1 LAQLLS
7 GGGVVLVKRLEIQG
21 FKSFAERV
29 ALEFGPGATGIVGP
43 NGAGKSN
50 ITDAIRWALGE
61 QNPRLL
67 RSSRMEDIIFG
78 GSGTR
83 KPLGFAEV
91 TLTLDNEDG
100 RLPLDYAEVSLT
112 RRLYRSGESEYLLN
126 GSPARL
132 RDITELLS
140 GTGLGREGYSLIGQ
154 GRIDEVLMSTPESR
168 RGLFDEACGIGL
180 HRGRKREALSRLE
193 DVAARLERVSDVTS
207 ELDSQLDPL
216 AKQATVARA
225 FVAYRDELER
235 LELWLENVGL
245 GRLRARLASAREHQ
259 AEAGQKGAT
268 LRERLA
274 RLEEEARTLRAA
286 QGELGSLLERK
297 QEEAALSE
305 AALRQLVSKLQG
317 LERVIAERE
326 REAQLLREE
335 QGRLGERLERAKA
348 RQTELE
354 TERTARA
361 DRLVAARAEMTLGSE
376 AETAARAAVGALRAG
391 VETAKSELLEVVSQ
405 VSAARFELSSAE
417 ADVGRMRAEEARLAR
432 EGEAARAE
440 TAQLAAELGAAAAR
454 LGELGPEVEAGRKD
468 LADLADREAALG
480 VRLADLGRA
489 AEKDRSLIAEFEGEK
504 ASLEAAGAAASR
516 WARSAMAAVAA
527 ATGAVG
533 EAPGWAGG
541 LVGVLGEELET
552 DPAEKLALEVALGR
566 YAGALVVRTE
576 DNLRSYMRYFKAQ
589 GLGPAVVIP
598 LDLVNA
604 HVGRQ
609 GAPAGGFR
617 RLADRVSCREELRAV
632 VELLLGDTALAG
644 DFEEARRVVDEGSAR
659 KAVTAD
665 GLLVRPAGVV
675 WVGEGGTS
683 QDTADASGAPGGES
697 LERLR
702 RLKGVRAEL
711 AGRRGRLASLAAE
724 REAAE
729 RDLAAVRDSRARLGP
744 RYQELALERAG
755 LVEKSENLR
764 RREEILRQRAEAAG
778 LDLPDLGQRI
788 LEQEV
793 RAKAVAERLRE
804 LGRRETGLRQ
814 DLGRQEEETRAADD
828 SLAAGGRRVGE
839 SRVSIATLEEQE
851 RAGTAESGRITD
863 ETARL
868 AADRERLDGRL
879 AELAEAGEAARVES
893 APLREKLAAAS
904 GVAGAPP
911 GEDLEAWRQ
920 RRKEMAGELGT
931 REEAVAQART
941 ELEETGERERREEMR
956 LARLEAEEDMTL
968 RRLRRDWGEEW
979 EAKALQAAQAM
990 DVPAARPALTEEAA
1004 QARVEEL
1011 RKALSGLGVVNIG
1024 AIDEHRRLTERA
1036 EFLKGQ
1042 ARDLGEAREGLLKLI
1057 SEMDETMAQRFEEG
1071 FLAVRRAFRERIS
1084 RLFGGGRGDL
1094 LLTDRE
1100 HILDSGIEIAIE
1112 PPGKRLQSLALLSA
1126 GERALAALA
1135 LMLSFLDVR
1144 PSPFVVLDEIDAPL
1158 DDANVARFGLS
1169 ISELVGQVQ
1178 TQFIL
1183 VTHNKATMEVA
1194 DSLYGVTMGEDG
1206 VSRLVSVKLEER
1218 EEFTRRM
1225 AREAV

>member
-1 LAQLLS
+1 
-7 GGGVVLVKRLEIQG
+7 VLVKRLEIQG
-21 FKSFAERV
+21 FKSFAEHV

-50 ITDAIRWALGE
+50 VTDAIRWALGE

-91 TLTLDNEDG
+91 TLILDNEDG

-207 ELDSQLDPL
+207 ELDTQLDPL

-225 FVAYRDELER
+225 FVSYRDELER

-245 GRLRARLASAREHQ
+245 GRLRARLASARERL
-259 AEAGQKGAT
+259 AEAGQKGAS
-268 LRERLA
+268 LRERLV
-274 RLEEEARTLRAA
+274 RLEDEARTLRAA

-317 LERVIAERE
+317 LERVVAERE

-348 RQTELE
+348 RQAELE
-354 TERTARA
+354 AERTARA

-376 AETAARAAVGALRAG
+376 AETAARAAVGVLRAG
-391 VETAKSELLEVVSQ
+391 VETVKSELLEVVSQ

-432 EGEAARAE
+432 EGEAAKAE
-440 TAQLAAELGAAAAR
+440 TAQLAAELGAAAVR
-454 LGELGPEVEAGRKD
+454 LGALGPEVETGRKD

-489 AEKDRSLIAEFEGEK
+489 AERERGLIAEFEGEK
-504 ASLEAAGAAASR
+504 ASLEAASAAASR

-552 DPAEKLALEVALGR
+552 NPAEKLALEVALGR

-576 DNLRSYMRYFKAQ
+576 DNVRSYMRHFKAQ

-604 HVGRQ
+604 HVRRR

-659 KAVTAD
+659 KAVTTD

-675 WVGEGGTS
+675 WVGEGGTGTRREAG
-683 QDTADASGAPGGES
+683 QEAADSSGVPGGES

-702 RLKGVRAEL
+702 RLKDVRAEL
-711 AGRRGRLASLAAE
+711 AGRRERLTSLAAE

-729 RDLAAVRDSRARLGP
+729 RDLAGVRHSRARLGP

-755 LVEKSENLR
+755 LAEKSENLR
-764 RREEILRQRAEAAG
+764 RREETLRQRAEAAG
-778 LDLPDLGQRI
+778 LDLPDLGRRI
-788 LEQEV
+788 LEREAG
-793 RAKAVAERLRE
+793 AKAVAERLRE

-814 DLGRQEEETRAADD
+814 ELGRQEEETRTADD
-828 SLAAGGRRVGE
+828 SLAAAGRRVGE
-839 SRVSIATLEEQE
+839 SRVAIATLEEQE
-851 RAGTAESGRITD
+851 RAGTAEAGRITD

-868 AADRERLDGRL
+868 AADRERLDRRL
-879 AELAEAGEAARVES
+879 AELAEEREAARVES

-904 GVAGAPP
+904 GAAGAQP

-931 REEAVAQART
+931 REEAVVQART

-956 LARLEAEEDMTL
+956 LARLEAEEEMTL

-979 EAKALQAAQAM
+979 EAKASRAAQAM
-990 DVPAARPALTEEAA
+990 DDPAAPPALTEEAA

-1036 EFLKGQ
+1036 EFLRGQ

-1100 HILDSGIEIAIE
+1100 HILDSGIEIVIE
-1112 PPGKRLQSLALLSA
+1112 PPAKRLQSLALLST

-1158 DDANVARFGLS
+1158 DDANVARFGES
-1169 ISELVGQVQ
+1169 VSELVGQVQ